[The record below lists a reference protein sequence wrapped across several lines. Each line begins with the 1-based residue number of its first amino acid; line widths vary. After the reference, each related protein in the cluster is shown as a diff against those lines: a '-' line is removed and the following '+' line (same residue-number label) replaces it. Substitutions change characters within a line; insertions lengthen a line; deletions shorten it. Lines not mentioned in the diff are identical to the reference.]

1 MVFDTLPYSYS
12 YSSYWREAIHRRK
25 IMIHR
30 PNNLS
35 LFRFTQSSPARQSHL
50 WSFRLSSFY
59 FAAPQVGSFCIF
71 HFTLCS
77 TSSSMLQQPKWAL
90 EESAHEEAT
99 TLGWPCSPLPPF
111 TPLQSFS
118 PTTAWVRWNDGKLH
132 YHVQRPCNVR
142 FKRFTNYVK
151 CKNVACDY
159 DPK

>member
-77 TSSSMLQQPKWAL
+77 TSSGLSRSQPTRRRPP
-90 EESAHEEAT
+90 SADPARPCLPSH
-99 TLGWPCSPLPPF
+99 PCSLSHQ
-111 TPLQSFS
+111 LQHESGEPVENYITMS
-118 PTTAWVRWNDGKLH
+118 NVHAMSGLKGLQIMWN
-132 YHVQRPCNVR
+132 
-142 FKRFTNYVK
+142 VK
-151 CKNVACDY
+151 M
-159 DPK
+159 